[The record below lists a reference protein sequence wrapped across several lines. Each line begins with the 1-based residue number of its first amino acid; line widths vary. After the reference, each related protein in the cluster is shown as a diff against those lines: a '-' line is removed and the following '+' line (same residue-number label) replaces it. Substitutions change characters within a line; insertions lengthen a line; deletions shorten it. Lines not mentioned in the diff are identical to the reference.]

1 MIFLRSL
8 SLCLVLCFS
17 LVSCWDWEYNPEL
30 GLHSSGGGLW
40 SDSEGRSGSFESEIE
55 ISVPDS
61 SIDKVLLRYDLTSVN
76 GEGHVVEF
84 FYDNSAIANSKA
96 DVFDLEGN
104 KIGVLRVG
112 ESIVAKLHDN
122 DQTIDLDVEL
132 SALRGTGVL
141 PVTGKITHNDGHF
154 FTWSDSLSV
163 GE

>member
-8 SLCLVLCFS
+8 LLCLVLCFS
-17 LVSCWDWEYNPEL
+17 LVSCWEYNPD
-30 GLHSSGGGLW
+30 GLHSIGGGLW

-55 ISVPDS
+55 ISVPGS
-61 SIDKVLLRYDLTSVN
+61 SMKKVLLRYDLTRVN

-84 FYDNSAIANSKA
+84 LYDNSAIANSKSKV
-96 DVFDLEGN
+96 DVFNLRGN
-104 KIGVLRVG
+104 KIGTLRVG

-122 DQTIDLDVEL
+122 DQTIDLDVGL

-141 PVTGKITHNDGHF
+141 PVTGKITRSDGHF